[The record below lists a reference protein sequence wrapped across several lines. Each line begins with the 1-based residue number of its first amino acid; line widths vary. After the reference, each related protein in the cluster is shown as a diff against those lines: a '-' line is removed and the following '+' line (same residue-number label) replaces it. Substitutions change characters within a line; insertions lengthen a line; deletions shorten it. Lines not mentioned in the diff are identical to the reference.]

1 MKSGHHQPDRR
12 SPFVFD
18 VHEIGHRAGAM
29 KESEVVIAAPAEL
42 GSEVIGVPEGS
53 DIHLQLRLEAV
64 VEGVLATGTADVVL
78 SGQCSRCL
86 RELEDEGSYSF
97 QELYYH
103 PGREVEEDE
112 LLIVDETVDIEEPL
126 RGAVVLELPFT
137 PLCDED
143 CLGLCPECG
152 FDLNDD
158 PDHTH
163 GDNVDP
169 RWEKLAGLFGNTT
182 ETLDFKE

>member
-1 MKSGHHQPDRR
+1 MKSGHHHSDRR

-18 VHEIGHRAGAM
+18 VHEFGHRAGTM
-29 KESEVVIAAPAEL
+29 KELHVVLPAPAEL
-42 GSEVIGVPEGS
+42 GTEVIGVPEGS
-53 DIHLQLRLEAV
+53 DIHLELRMEAV
-64 VEGVLATGTADVVL
+64 VEGVLATGTVDVVL
-78 SGQCSRCL
+78 NGVCSRCL
-86 RELEDEGSYSF
+86 KELEDDASFSF
-97 QELYYH
+97 QELFYY

-158 PDHTH
+158 PDHSH
-163 GDNVDP
+163 GEPVDS
-169 RWEKLAGLFGNTT
+169 RWEKLAGLFGDN
-182 ETLDFKE
+182 D